1 MTHAEQAN
9 KKDVGVS
16 YALGL
21 AVVIFCGFVAY
32 LIFLQDEWLR
42 TLFSDFATV
51 SIGMLAALSLG
62 YGAWCSR
69 TRSRRL
75 AAGWGIL
82 ALAVFFWALGDLCYA
97 ILEMM
102 LGKGPFPSVADLF
115 YFAYYPLFLG
125 GLLYLPAT
133 RIEGGERLKILL
145 DMGVVMVA
153 ALLVLLNFFIG
164 PLIMAGNLHSLLVEI
179 LALAYPVFD
188 FVLLGALLELL
199 LRRERARQGPLLLL
213 GGSAMLM
220 ILSDSIFGYQSVA
233 QSYVSGSAADISYV
247 ASSLLAAL
255 AGVVQARDVKRKP
268 ASEAAPTAAEESVGR
283 AFALWRLILPYA
295 WFGGAFALLVWS
307 HDNRTVVDFGSLALG
322 VGFIILLV
330 MIRQIL
336 ALRENAAL
344 YTQLRAEL
352 AQRQRAEADLRV
364 AQGALEKRVLERT
377 AELSAANRRLQQEIG
392 ERERAE
398 SERQKLQVKVQQTQK
413 LESLG
418 VLAGG
423 IAHDFNN
430 LLAVILGNTDLME
443 RDLEPGSPGSE
454 GVREIEKAALQAAK
468 LTKQML
474 CYSGKGVFVL
484 QVVTLTEIIDGM
496 KRLLRLSVAPKT
508 TLTFELAPDLPPVEA
523 DLTQVRQVILDLV
536 INAAEAVGDASGQI
550 MVRTGHAFCTR
561 ADLAEI
567 PSDEELPEGE
577 YAYVEVADTGCGM
590 TAEVKARLFE
600 PFFTTKFTGRGLG
613 LAAVLGIVRGHH
625 GAIKVTS
632 EVGYGSTFR
641 VMFPVS
647 RKLGEIVPPPPALV
661 PDNRKTILVIDDEDA
676 LLPLCRQILERAGYS
691 VLTARDGPQGLLL
704 FREHADKIGLVIAD
718 YAMPELNGE
727 QVLNEI
733 WRVSPQTKAILSSGY
748 GEKVMSSQ
756 LVARGDVA
764 WLQKP
769 FMGRTLIDAVY
780 KVIGQPALVPEGPGV
795 S

>member
-1 MTHAEQAN
+1 MNSGQASI
-9 KKDVGVS
+9 KDIRFS
-16 YALGL
+16 YALVLG
-21 AVVIFCGFVAY
+21 VVLFSCFVA
-32 LIFLQDEWLR
+32 FLSFVQDAWLR

-51 SIGMLAALSLG
+51 AVGMLAAGSLG
-62 YGAWCSR
+62 YGAWRSR
-69 TRSRRL
+69 ARSRRL

-82 ALAVFFWALGDLCYA
+82 GLAVLFWALGDLCYA
-97 ILEMM
+97 ILEVP
-102 LGKGPFPSVADLF
+102 LGTGPFFSVSDLF
-115 YFAYYPLFLG
+115 YLAYYPLFLA
-125 GLLYLPAT
+125 GLLYLPST

-145 DMGVVMVA
+145 DMGIVMLA
-153 ALLVLLNFFIG
+153 AMLVLLNFFIG
-164 PLIMAGNLHSLLVEI
+164 PLIMAGKMDSLLVEI

-199 LRRERARQGPLLLL
+199 LRRETARQGPLLLL

-220 ILSDSIFGYQSVA
+220 VLSDSIFGYQSVA
-233 QSYVSGSAADISYV
+233 HSYISGSAADVGYV

-255 AGVVQARDVKRKP
+255 AGLAQARDVKHEL
-268 ASEAAPTAAEESVGR
+268 ASGAAPTSAEASVGR
-283 AFALWRLILPYA
+283 AFAFWRLILPYA
-295 WFGGAFALLVWS
+295 WFGGAFALLMWS
-307 HDNRTVVDFGSLALG
+307 HGNRTVVDFNSVALG

-330 MIRQIL
+330 VIRQIL
-336 ALRENAAL
+336 ALRENAGL
-344 YTQLRAEL
+344 YAQLRAEL
-352 AQRQRAEADLRV
+352 TQRQRAEAELR
-364 AQGALEKRVLERT
+364 ATQGALEKRVLERT

-398 SERQKLQVKVQQTQK
+398 SERQKFQVKVQQTQK

-430 LLAVILGNTDLME
+430 LLAVILGNTDLMQ
-443 RDLEPGSPGSE
+443 RDLEPGSSE
-454 GVREIEKAALQAAK
+454 SDSVREIEKAALQAAK

-484 QVVTLTEIIDGM
+484 QVVTLTEIIDGL

-508 TLTFELAPDLPPVEA
+508 TLTFDLAPNLPLVEA

-550 MVRTGHAFCTR
+550 MIRTGRVSCTR
-561 ADLAEI
+561 TDLAEI

-577 YAYVEVADTGCGM
+577 YAYVEVADTGCGI
-590 TAEVKARLFE
+590 TPEVKARLFE

-641 VMFPVS
+641 VLFPVS

-661 PDNRKTILVIDDEDA
+661 RDDQKTILVIDDEDA

-691 VLTARDGPQGLLL
+691 VFTARDGTQGLLL
-704 FREHADKIGLVIAD
+704 FREHADKIGLVIVD
-718 YAMPELNGE
+718 YAMPDLNGE
-727 QVLNEI
+727 QVLNEV
-733 WRVSPQTKAILSSGY
+733 WRISPQAKAILSSGY
-748 GEKVMSSQ
+748 GEKVMSEQ
-756 LVARGDVA
+756 LAARGGVA

-769 FMGRTLIDAVY
+769 FTGRTLIAAVQ
-780 KVIGQPALVPEGPGV
+780 KMIGQPAITPAGRGGP
-795 S
+795 